1 MRAAGALQTPA
12 EYKESPGGNARRQ
25 KIPQVSRPTP
35 PFRTV
40 RGFLRPGGEY
50 GKLAAPSIRSFDY
63 RLRMTRSPF
72 RRLAFG
78 TLRRLLYLWVRSE
91 TINQS
96 AFTLKL
102 DRSKPVLYVLQ
113 QPSASDLAVVDREC
127 TKAGLPRPV
136 LPVAVGDTLEPAAFF
151 YLTPEPGWFG
161 GQDKRGTSP
170 TLVRVLDAI
179 QQHAV
184 DDAQIIPVTVFW
196 GQSPDRET
204 SPWKLLFADS
214 WAVTGR
220 LRKLVS
226 ILILGRKTRV
236 QFSAPIHLRELIA
249 QGKGPERT
257 QRMVQRILRVHFR
270 NQKTAVIGP
279 DLSHRRN
286 LVKGLVHSDLVRQA
300 IAEEA
305 EREKISP
312 AKAEAQALK
321 YGNEIASDFAY
332 TAIRFLEVVLSWF
345 WNKLYEG
352 IKVNHI
358 EGVQD
363 IAQGHEVIYVPCH
376 RSHIDYLLL
385 SYLLFRNG
393 LTPPH
398 IAAGINLNMPVIG
411 GLLRRGGAFFM
422 RRTFKGNPLYT
433 AVFNEYLHTLFSR
446 GFPVEYFVEGG
457 RSRTG
462 RMLHPKTGML
472 AITLRSFLRSSRL
485 PVVFVPVYIG
495 YERVLEGRTYLGELR
510 GASKKK
516 ESIFDIFKVI
526 GALKLRFGSV
536 AVNFGEPIKLAE
548 FLDQEQPDWREQELG
563 PQFRPQWLNETTN
576 RLATRVAR
584 HLNDAAAIN
593 PVNLVALALLSTS
606 RLALDERALTRVLD
620 LYLALLRAVPYSPHA
635 TLPEGDGQ
643 ALIQYVQSMN
653 LLAEQKDALG
663 KILYLDEQNAVLMT
677 YYRNNVLHIFALPA
691 LLASFFQSSG
701 RSSREQILRY
711 TRALYP
717 YLQAELFIRWNLDE
731 LDAVVDQWLAAFVEQ
746 GLLKFENDTY
756 VRPAPSSR
764 QFVLLTLLSRA
775 IAQTLQRFYMA
786 IALLLNAGQNQLTA
800 EELEDLCTVMAQRL
814 SILHGLNAPEFFDK
828 SLFRHF
834 IQTLLDQRVLRQDDA
849 GKLSYHPA
857 LGDLAEGAAK
867 RVLPAEI
874 RLSIRQVALER
885 QGEAE
890 AEAPVD
896 AP

>member
-1 MRAAGALQTPA
+1 
-12 EYKESPGGNARRQ
+12 
-25 KIPQVSRPTP
+25 
-35 PFRTV
+35 
-40 RGFLRPGGEY
+40 
-50 GKLAAPSIRSFDY
+50 
-63 RLRMTRSPF
+63 
-72 RRLAFG
+72 
-78 TLRRLLYLWVRSE
+78 
-91 TINQS
+91 
-96 AFTLKL
+96 
-102 DRSKPVLYVLQ
+102 
-113 QPSASDLAVVDREC
+113 
-127 TKAGLPRPV
+127 
-136 LPVAVGDTLEPAAFF
+136 
-151 YLTPEPGWFG
+151 
-161 GQDKRGTSP
+161 
-170 TLVRVLDAI
+170 
-179 QQHAV
+179 
-184 DDAQIIPVTVFW
+184 
-196 GQSPDRET
+196 
-204 SPWKLLFADS
+204 
-214 WAVTGR
+214 
-220 LRKLVS
+220 
-226 ILILGRKTRV
+226 
-236 QFSAPIHLRELIA
+236 
-249 QGKGPERT
+249 
-257 QRMVQRILRVHFR
+257 
-270 NQKTAVIGP
+270 
-279 DLSHRRN
+279 
-286 LVKGLVHSDLVRQA
+286 VRQA
-300 IAEEA
+300 VAEEA
-305 EREKISP
+305 EREKISL
-312 AKAEAQALK
+312 ATAEAQALK

-352 IKVNHI
+352 IRVNHI
-358 EGVQD
+358 EQVQD
-363 IAQGHEVIYVPCH
+363 VAHGHEVIYVPCH

-485 PVVFVPVYIG
+485 PIVFVPVYIG

-510 GASKKK
+510 GKSKKK
-516 ESIFDIFKVI
+516 ESIFDLFKVI
-526 GALKLRFGSV
+526 GALKLRFGRV

-548 FLDQEQPDWREQELG
+548 FLDQQQPGWRTEEAG
-563 PQFRPQWLNETTN
+563 PQYRPAWLNDTTN
-576 RLATRVAR
+576 RLAVHIAR

-663 KILYLDEQNAVLMT
+663 RILYLDEQNAVLMT
-677 YYRNNVLHIFALPA
+677 YYRNNVLHVFALPA
-691 LLASFFQSSG
+691 LLACFFQSAA
-701 RSSREQILRY
+701 RMSREQILRY

-717 YLQAELFIRWNLDE
+717 YLQAELFIRW
-731 LDAVVDQWLAAFVEQ
+731 DAEEVEGVVDQWLAAFVEQ
-746 GLLKFENDTY
+746 GLLKVEGDVY

-764 QFVLLTLLSRA
+764 QFVLLTLLARA
-775 IAQTLQRFYMA
+775 IIQTLQRFYMA
-786 IALLLNAGQNQLTA
+786 IALLLNAGQKQLSA

-828 SLFRHF
+828 TLFRHF
-834 IQTLLDQRVLRQDDA
+834 IQTLLDQRVLRRDEA
-849 GKLSYHPA
+849 GKLSYHEQ
-857 LGDLAEGAAK
+857 LGELAEGAAK

-874 RLSIRQVALER
+874 RLSIRQVALDR
-885 QGEAE
+885 HAE
-890 AEAPVD
+890 TDAPVPED
-896 AP
+896 VS

>member
-1 MRAAGALQTPA
+1 
-12 EYKESPGGNARRQ
+12 
-25 KIPQVSRPTP
+25 
-35 PFRTV
+35 
-40 RGFLRPGGEY
+40 
-50 GKLAAPSIRSFDY
+50 
-63 RLRMTRSPF
+63 MTRSPF

-136 LPVAVGDTLEPAAFF
+136 LPVAVGDSLEPAAFF

-286 LVKGLVHSDLVRQA
+286 LVKGLVHAPLVRQA

-433 AVFNEYLHTLFSR
+433 SVFNEYLHTLFSR

-485 PVVFVPVYIG
+485 PIVFVPVYIG

-548 FLDQEQPDWREQELG
+548 FLDQQQPDWRAQELG
-563 PQFRPQWLNETTN
+563 PQFRPAWLNDTTN
-576 RLATRVAR
+576 RLAVRIAR

-643 ALIQYVQSMN
+643 ALIQYVQSMD

-677 YYRNNVLHIFALPA
+677 YYRNNVLHIFALPG

-746 GLLKFENDTY
+746 GLLKVENDVY

-764 QFVLLTLLSRA
+764 QFVLLTLMSRA

-800 EELEDLCTVMAQRL
+800 EELENLCTVMAQRL

-828 SLFRHF
+828 TLFRHF
-834 IQTLLDQRVLRQDDA
+834 IQTLLDQRVLRQDEA
-849 GKLSYHPA
+849 GKLSYHPE

-867 RVLPAEI
+867 RVLTAEI

-885 QGEAE
+885 QTDEARQDE
-890 AEAPVD
+890 PQAD
-896 AP
+896 AS

>member
-1 MRAAGALQTPA
+1 
-12 EYKESPGGNARRQ
+12 
-25 KIPQVSRPTP
+25 
-35 PFRTV
+35 
-40 RGFLRPGGEY
+40 
-50 GKLAAPSIRSFDY
+50 
-63 RLRMTRSPF
+63 MTRSPF

-136 LPVAVGDTLEPAAFF
+136 LPVAVGDSLEPAAFF

-286 LVKGLVHSDLVRQA
+286 LVKGLVHAPLVRQA

-433 AVFNEYLHTLFSR
+433 SVFNEYLHTLFSR

-485 PVVFVPVYIG
+485 PIVFVPVYIG

-548 FLDQEQPDWREQELG
+548 FLDQQQPDWRAQELG
-563 PQFRPQWLNETTN
+563 PQFRPAWLNDTTN
-576 RLATRVAR
+576 RLAVRIAR

-620 LYLALLRAVPYSPHA
+620 LYLALLRAVPYSPYA
-635 TLPEGDGQ
+635 TLPEGNGQ
-643 ALIQYVQSMN
+643 ALIQYVQSMD

-677 YYRNNVLHIFALPA
+677 YYRNNVLHIFALPG

-746 GLLKFENDTY
+746 GLLKVENDVY

-764 QFVLLTLLSRA
+764 QFVLLTLMSRA

-800 EELEDLCTVMAQRL
+800 EELENLCTVMAQRL

-828 SLFRHF
+828 TLFRHF
-834 IQTLLDQRVLRQDDA
+834 IQTLLDQRVLRQGEA
-849 GKLSYHPA
+849 GKLSYHPE

-867 RVLPAEI
+867 RVLTAEI

-885 QGEAE
+885 QTD
-890 AEAPVD
+890 EAPQDEPQAD
-896 AP
+896 AS

>member
-1 MRAAGALQTPA
+1 
-12 EYKESPGGNARRQ
+12 
-25 KIPQVSRPTP
+25 
-35 PFRTV
+35 
-40 RGFLRPGGEY
+40 
-50 GKLAAPSIRSFDY
+50 
-63 RLRMTRSPF
+63 MTRSPF
-72 RRLAFG
+72 RRLVFG
-78 TLRRLLYLWVRSE
+78 SLRRLLYLWVRSE

-96 AFTLKL
+96 AFSLKL
-102 DRSKPVLYVLQ
+102 ERSKPVLYVLQ
-113 QPSASDLAVVDREC
+113 QPSLSDLAVVDSEC
-127 TKAGLPRPV
+127 RKAGLPRPV
-136 LPVAVGDTLEPAAFF
+136 LPLALGPLQEPAAFF
-151 YLTPEPGWFG
+151 YLSPEPDWLGR
-161 GQDKRGTSP
+161 QDKRGSAP
-170 TLVRVLDAI
+170 TLVRLLEAI
-179 QQHAV
+179 ARNAV
-184 DDAQIIPVTVFW
+184 EDAQIVPVSVFW

-220 LRKLVS
+220 LRRLVS

-236 QFSAPIHLRELIA
+236 QFSAPIHLRELVA
-249 QGKGPERT
+249 QDKGHERT
-257 QRMVQRILRVHFR
+257 LRMVQRILRVHFR
-270 NQKTAVIGP
+270 HQKTAVIGP

-286 LVKGLVHSDLVRQA
+286 LVEGLIHGAQVRQA
-300 IAEEA
+300 ISEEA
-305 EREKISP
+305 ERANISVE
-312 AKAEAQALK
+312 KAEAQALH
-321 YGNEIASDFAY
+321 YGNEIASDYAY
-332 TAIRFLEVVLSWF
+332 SAIRFLEVVLSWF

-352 IKVNHI
+352 IKVNHL
-358 EGVQD
+358 EGVQQV
-363 IAQGHEVIYVPCH
+363 AQGHEVIYVPCH

-398 IAAGINLNMPVIG
+398 IAAGINLNMPLIG

-462 RMLHPKTGML
+462 RMLQPKTGML
-472 AITLRSFLRSSRL
+472 AITLRSFLRSNRL

-526 GALKLRFGSV
+526 GALRQRFGQV
-536 AVNFGEPIKLAE
+536 WVNFGEPIKLAE
-548 FLDQEQPDWREQELG
+548 FLDQQQPDWRAQELG
-563 PQFRPQWLNETTN
+563 PQYRPAW
-576 RLATRVAR
+576 
-584 HLNDAAAIN
+584 LNDATSRLAERVAQHLNEAAAVN

-606 RLALDERALTRVLD
+606 KLALDERALARVLD
-620 LYLALLRAVPYSPHA
+620 LYLALLRRVPYSPHT

-643 ALIQYVQSMN
+643 ALIEYVQSMD

-691 LLASFFQSSG
+691 LLASFFQSSA
-701 RSSREQILRY
+701 RMSRTQILRY

-717 YLQAELFIRWNLDE
+717 YLQAELFIRWDLGE
-731 LDAVVDQWLAAFVEQ
+731 LEAVVDQWLAAMVEQ
-746 GLLKFENDTY
+746 GLLRLENEVY

-775 IAQTLQRFYMA
+775 IVQTLQRFYMA
-786 IALLLNAGQNQLTA
+786 IALLLNGGQNGLSA
-800 EELEDLCTVMAQRL
+800 EELENLCTVMAQRL

-834 IQTLLDQRVLRQDDA
+834 IQTLLDQDVLRQDEA
-849 GKLSYHPA
+849 GKLSYHRL
-857 LGDLAEGAAK
+857 LGELAEGAAK

-885 QGEAE
+885 GEE
-890 AEAPVD
+890 AVEVL
-896 AP
+896 

>member
-1 MRAAGALQTPA
+1 
-12 EYKESPGGNARRQ
+12 
-25 KIPQVSRPTP
+25 
-35 PFRTV
+35 
-40 RGFLRPGGEY
+40 
-50 GKLAAPSIRSFDY
+50 
-63 RLRMTRSPF
+63 MTRSPF
-72 RRLAFG
+72 RRLVFG
-78 TLRRLLYLWVRSE
+78 ALRRVLYLWVRSE

-102 DRSKPVLYVLQ
+102 DRSKPVFYVLQ
-113 QPSASDLAVVDREC
+113 QPSASDLAVVDTEC
-127 TKAGLPRPV
+127 SKAGLPRPV
-136 LPVAVGDTLEPAAFF
+136 LPVTIGEQVEPAAFF

-161 GQDKRGTSP
+161 GQDKRGAPP
-170 TLVRVLDAI
+170 TLTRTLAALDRNAL
-179 QQHAV
+179 
-184 DDAQIIPVTVFW
+184 DDAQIVPVSVFW

-236 QFSAPIHLRELIA
+236 QFSAPIHLRELLA
-249 QGKGPERT
+249 EDKGLERT

-270 NQKTAVIGP
+270 NLKSAVIGP
-279 DLSHRRN
+279 DVSHRRN
-286 LVKGLVHSDLVRQA
+286 LVKGLIHGPQVRQA
-300 IAEEA
+300 ILDEA
-305 EREKISP
+305 EREKISVE
-312 AKAEAQALK
+312 KAESQALR
-321 YGNEIASDFAY
+321 YGNEIASDYTY
-332 TAIRFLEVVLSWF
+332 TAIRFLETVLSWF

-352 IKVNHI
+352 IQVNHI
-358 EGVQD
+358 EAVREV
-363 IAQGHEVIYVPCH
+363 AHGHEVIYVPCH

-411 GLLRRGGAFFM
+411 SLLRRGGAFFM

-462 RMLHPKTGML
+462 RMLQPKTGML

-510 GASKKK
+510 GAAKKK

-526 GALKLRFGSV
+526 SAIRKQRFGSV
-536 AVNFGEPIKLAE
+536 WVNFGEPIKLAE
-548 FLDQEQPDWREQELG
+548 FLDAEQPDWRSQDYG
-563 PQFRPQWLNETTN
+563 TQFRPDWLNSTTN
-576 RLATRVAR
+576 RLGERVAQ
-584 HLNDAAAIN
+584 HLNEAAAVN
-593 PVNLVALALLSTS
+593 PVNLVGLALLSTS
-606 RLALDERALTRVLD
+606 KLALDEKSLVRVLD
-620 LYLALLRAVPYSPHA
+620 LYLALLRQVPYSPHA
-635 TLPEGDGQ
+635 TLPEGDGA
-643 ALIQYVQSMN
+643 ALIRYVQSMD

-691 LLASFFQSSG
+691 LLASFFQSSS
-701 RSSREQILRY
+701 RMSREQILRY
-711 TRALYP
+711 TTALYP
-717 YLQAELFIRWNLDE
+717 YLQSELFIRWSREE
-731 LDAVVDQWLAAFVEQ
+731 LEGVVDQWLAAFVEQ
-746 GLLKFENDTY
+746 GLLRKEEDVY
-756 VRPAPSSR
+756 IRPAPSSR
-764 QFVLLTLLSRA
+764 QFVLLTLLARA
-775 IAQTLQRFYMA
+775 IVQTLQRFYMA
-786 IALLLNAGQNQLTA
+786 TALLSNAGQNVLSA
-800 EELEDLCTVMAQRL
+800 EELESLCVVMAQRL

-834 IQTLLDQRVLRQDDA
+834 IQTLLDEGVLRQDSA
-849 GKLSYHPA
+849 GKLSHHPQ
-857 LGDLAEGAAK
+857 LDGLAEGAAK

-885 QGEAE
+885 TED
-890 AEAPVD
+890 D
-896 AP
+896 AQEPA

>member
-1 MRAAGALQTPA
+1 M
-12 EYKESPGGNARRQ
+12 
-25 KIPQVSRPTP
+25 
-35 PFRTV
+35 
-40 RGFLRPGGEY
+40 
-50 GKLAAPSIRSFDY
+50 
-63 RLRMTRSPF
+63 
-72 RRLAFG
+72 
-78 TLRRLLYLWVRSE
+78 LYLWVRSE

-102 DRSKPVLYVLQ
+102 DRSKPVFYVLQ
-113 QPSASDLAVVDREC
+113 QPSTSDLAVVDTEC
-127 TKAGLPRPV
+127 RKAGLPRPI
-136 LPVAVGDTLEPAAFF
+136 LPVAVGDLLEPAAFF
-151 YLTPEPGWFG
+151 YLTPEPSWLGR
-161 GQDKRGTSP
+161 QDKRGISP
-170 TLVRVLDAI
+170 TLQRLVSALS
-179 QQHAV
+179 QQAV
-184 DDAQIIPVTVFW
+184 DDAQIIPVSVFW

-220 LRKLVS
+220 LRRLVS

-236 QFSAPIHLRELIA
+236 QFSTPIHLRELVE
-249 QGKGPERT
+249 QDKGHERT
-257 QRMVQRILRVHFR
+257 LRMVQRILRVHFR
-270 NQKTAVIGP
+270 NQKAAVIGP
-279 DLSHRRN
+279 DVSHRRN
-286 LVKGLVHSDLVRQA
+286 LVKGLVHGPQVRQA
-300 IAEEA
+300 IIEEA
-305 EREKISP
+305 ERENISLE
-312 AKAEAQALK
+312 KAESQALR
-321 YGNEIASDFAY
+321 YGNEIASDYTY
-332 TAIRFLEVVLSWF
+332 TAIRFLELVLSWF
-345 WNKLYEG
+345 WNKISDG

-358 EGVQD
+358 EGVQEV
-363 IAQGHEVIYVPCH
+363 AQGHEVIYVPCH

-433 AVFNEYLHTLFSR
+433 AVFNEYLHTLFTK

-462 RMLHPKTGML
+462 RMLQPKTGML
-472 AITLRSFLRSSRL
+472 AITVRSFLRSNRL

-526 GALKLRFGSV
+526 GALKQRFGHV
-536 AVNFGEPIKLAE
+536 WVNFGEPIKLAE
-548 FLDQEQPDWREQELG
+548 FLDGEQPDWREQDYG
-563 PQFRPQWLNETTN
+563 TQFRPAWLNETTG
-576 RLATRVAR
+576 RLGERVAQ
-584 HLNDAAAIN
+584 HLNEAAAIN

-606 RLALDERALTRVLD
+606 KLALDERALSRVLD
-620 LYLALLRAVPYSPHA
+620 LYLALLRSVPYSPHT
-635 TLPEGDGQ
+635 TLPDGNGQ
-643 ALIQYVQSMN
+643 ALIEYVQKMD

-691 LLASFFQSSG
+691 LLASFFQSSA
-701 RSSREQILRY
+701 RMNREQILRF

-717 YLQAELFIRWNLDE
+717 YLQSELFIRWNLDE

-746 GLLKFENDTY
+746 GLLKLDGDMY

-764 QFVLLTLLSRA
+764 EFVLLTLLARA
-775 IAQTLQRFYMA
+775 IVQTLQRFYMA
-786 IALLLNAGQNQLTA
+786 TALLLNAGQNAISA

-834 IQTLLDQRVLRQDDA
+834 IQSLLDQGVLRQDEA
-849 GKLSYHPA
+849 GKLSHHP
-857 LGDLAEGAAK
+857 LLSELAEGAAK

-874 RLSIRQVALER
+874 RLSIRQVAMDRNEDV
-885 QGEAE
+885 AE
-890 AEAPVD
+890 PV
-896 AP
+896 